1 MKVKI
6 CGITHPDDAWEAAK
20 AGADYVGMIFAKDS
34 KRRVTE
40 KTAKNIVEAVRDGGA
55 EPVGVFP
62 EHSVKEIV
70 TIALATGITSIQL
83 SGENIAFKFSQLRE
97 LFSIFY
103 VVSVYSNGQPSSK
116 IPSMSD
122 AVTVIY
128 DHIGGE
134 RGKPFDW
141 RAFSPF
147 QHDNWML
154 GGGVNTWNVEE
165 AMRLLRPRG
174 IDVSSGV
181 ERPGVLRKDISLMQA
196 LIDSAKG
203 LVNQTS

>member
-6 CGITHPDDAWEAAK
+6 CGVTHPDDAWEAAK

-34 KRRVTE
+34 QRCVTKE
-40 KTAKNIVEAVRDGGA
+40 TAKCIVEAIRDGGS
-55 EPVGVFP
+55 EPVGVFS
-62 EHSVKEIV
+62 EHSIGEI
-70 TIALATGITSIQL
+70 IAISSATGITSIQL
-83 SGENIAFKFSQLRE
+83 SGRNIDFKFSQLRE

-103 VVSVYSNGQPSSK
+103 VVSVYSNGQPSAA
-116 IPSMSD
+116 IPPMSNT
-122 AVTVIY
+122 VTVIY

-134 RGKPFDW
+134 RGEPFDW

-154 GGGVNTWNVEE
+154 GGGVNPGNVGE
-165 AMRLLRPRG
+165 AVRLLSPRG

-181 ERPGVLRKDISLMQA
+181 ERPGVLRKDVTLMQA

-203 LVNQTS
+203 VGNLIS